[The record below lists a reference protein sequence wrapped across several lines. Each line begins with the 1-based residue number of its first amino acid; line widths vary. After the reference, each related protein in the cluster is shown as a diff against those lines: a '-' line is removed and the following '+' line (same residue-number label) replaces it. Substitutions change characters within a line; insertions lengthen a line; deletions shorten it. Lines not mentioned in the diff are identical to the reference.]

1 MLKKTFIAILLVGL
15 IGLPMAVAQ
24 NHGEVGA
31 FADYLR
37 LKSTETSHYGVGGR
51 FSVNVHPIVQLEAE
65 MAYDFSHG
73 INETFSNAGSTTT
86 GSATVTRTRLRILHG
101 LFGPKFQI
109 GTGAIRAF
117 GTVKGGFVNFRLD
130 NRPAT
135 FGTFT
140 SSIDALRRDNVDGAL
155 YPGGGVE
162 FYAGPIGIR
171 GDIGDLI
178 FFNNGAHNNLS
189 VSIGPSIRF

>member
-1 MLKKTFIAILLVGL
+1 MKRAFAAILIFGIVS
-15 IGLPMAVAQ
+15 LPMALAQ

-31 FADYLR
+31 FADFFR
-37 LKSTETSHYGVGGR
+37 LEPTSTDHYGVGGR
-51 FSVNVHPIVQLEAE
+51 VSVNVHPVVQLEAE

-73 INETFSNAGSTTT
+73 INETFSNAGTTPT
-86 GSATVTRTRLRILHG
+86 GSATVTRTKLRILHG
-101 LFGPKFQI
+101 MFGPKFQI

-130 NRPAT
+130 SRPAT

-140 SSIDALRRDNVDGAL
+140 SSIDDLRRNNVDGAL

-171 GDIGDLI
+171 ADVGDFI

-189 VSIGPSIRF
+189 VSVGPSIRF

>member
-1 MLKKTFIAILLVGL
+1 MKKAFLAILLFGVVS
-15 IGLPMAVAQ
+15 LPIAFAQ

-31 FADYLR
+31 YADYLR
-37 LKSTETSHYGVGGR
+37 LEPSDSNHYGVGGR
-51 FSVNVHPIVQLEAE
+51 LSVNVHPIVQLEAE
-65 MAYDFSHG
+65 MAYDFSRG
-73 INETFSNAGSTTT
+73 LNETFSNTGTTPT

-109 GTGAIRAF
+109 GTGAVRAF

-130 NRPAT
+130 ARPAT

-140 SSIDALRRDNVDGAL
+140 SSIDALRRNNVDGAL

-178 FFNNGAHNNLS
+178 YFNNGAHNNLS

>member
-1 MLKKTFIAILLVGL
+1 MKKALLAIFLFGLVSLPIAF
-15 IGLPMAVAQ
+15 AQ

-31 FADYLR
+31 YADYLR
-37 LKSTETSHYGVGGR
+37 LEPSDSNHYGVGGR
-51 FSVNVHPIVQLEAE
+51 LSVNVHPIVQLEAE

-73 INETFSNAGSTTT
+73 INETFSNTGTTPT

-109 GTGAIRAF
+109 GTGAVRAF

-130 NRPAT
+130 TRPAT

-140 SSIDALRRDNVDGAL
+140 SSIDALRRNNVDGAL

-178 FFNNGAHNNLS
+178 YFNNGAHNNLS